1 MGRFSDYAKDV
12 EKRRRQIDDK
22 ARGKSDAHATSDAHM
37 RQIAYKNNM
46 LWDGVKFKSDKY
58 YGIDFMDRKQDE
70 KAKKLTKLYA
80 KKPKFFRGV

>member
-12 EKRRRQIDDK
+12 EKRRRQIDDN
-22 ARGKSDAHATSDAHM
+22 ARGKSDAQARSDAHM

-46 LWDGVKFKSDKY
+46 LWDGASFRKDRH
-58 YGIDFMDRKQDE
+58 YGIDFMDKKETE

-80 KKPKFFRGV
+80 KKPKFFKGV